1 MCKKLFCTILL
12 TQLLIGTTLAQKP
25 LNKFIDKHKNADHSI
40 CMTVPGWMI
49 RSGFNFAERF
59 SEGEDEKEY
68 LKLGKYFKKL
78 RFLVIDEDAPEIK
91 SKEIKSL
98 LSKFSDDGMDE
109 YVTVK
114 SEGNNILVWLKE
126 DDEVIKNLAL
136 VIQSEDE
143 ELIVVNITTD
153 MPLYAL
159 QNANLNFNK
168 NKSNPNHH

>member
-1 MCKKLFCTILL
+1 
-12 TQLLIGTTLAQKP
+12 
-25 LNKFIDKHKNADHSI
+25 
-40 CMTVPGWMI
+40 
-49 RSGFNFAERF
+49 
-59 SEGEDEKEY
+59 
-68 LKLGKYFKKL
+68 
-78 RFLVIDEDAPEIK
+78 
-91 SKEIKSL
+91 